1 MSRRDRVLR
10 KADKAPD
17 ERGLCGGPWEVEPV
31 AAPDLPLSLH
41 VARHFAGTLDS
52 LALLHRS
59 LAWQALA
66 LLGREMMR
74 RLT

>member
-1 MSRRDRVLR
+1 MAVYRSS
-10 KADKAPD
+10 
-17 ERGLCGGPWEVEPV
+17 

-41 VARHFAGTLDS
+41 VAWHFAGNLDS
-52 LALLHRS
+52 LARLHRS
-59 LAWQALA
+59 LGWQALA